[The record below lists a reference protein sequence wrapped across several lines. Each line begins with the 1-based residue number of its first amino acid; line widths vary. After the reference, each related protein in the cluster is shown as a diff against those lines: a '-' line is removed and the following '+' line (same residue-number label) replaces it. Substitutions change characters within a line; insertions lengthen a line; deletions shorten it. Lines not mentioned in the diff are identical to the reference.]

1 MEDLPHPDVQHVGV
15 HFVGV
20 GVVVVVVGGGG
31 GGGSLG
37 SAVAGQHIH
46 DPLER
51 AAIDHRRVLEPGDPV
66 LEGRDLKLK
75 ATFASVSLQLNLKRR
90 NQAP

>member
-1 MEDLPHPDVQHVGV
+1 
-15 HFVGV
+15 
-20 GVVVVVVGGGG
+20 
-31 GGGSLG
+31 
-37 SAVAGQHIH
+37 
-46 DPLER
+46 
-51 AAIDHRRVLEPGDPV
+51 V